1 MENKKYIDIA
11 VLCQEFNEVEQIG
24 DKINNICLD
33 EIYINKHDFLT
44 IFYPPNDNIYQNNK
58 PAKISAHKIK

>member
-11 VLCQEFNEVEQIG
+11 VLCQEFNELEQTC

-33 EIYINKHDFLT
+33 EIYINKDTLLT
-44 IFYPPNDNIYQNNK
+44 IFYPHGENFGINK
-58 PAKISAHKIK
+58 TIVHEKS